1 MKTCDLHTH
10 SNYSDGS
17 FTPKEIIDAAIEIGL
32 SAVALCDHNTV
43 DGLNEFLSAANGKNI
58 EAIAGVEFSVEY
70 KGKEVHLLGLFIP
83 KSEFTKVADLMKDV
97 NLRKEKSNIDLINAL
112 NKDGYVI
119 DYESIKKSTPKGNVN
134 RSHIADELI
143 TCGYVQSKDEAFSSI
158 LSTKAGYYKE
168 PARLQFLDIVDFI
181 KSIGAVPVLA
191 HPFLNLSEN
200 ELEEVLPLAKE
211 HGLVG
216 MECYYS
222 EYDQNTTQ
230 KALMIADKF
239 HLKYSG
245 GSDFHGKKKIHIKL
259 GEKK

>member
-119 DYESIKKSTPKGNVN
+119 DYESIKKANDDISCN
-134 RSHIADELI
+134 I
-143 TCGYVQSKDEAFSSI
+143 
-158 LSTKAGYYKE
+158 KE
-168 PARLQFLDIVDFI
+168 D
-181 KSIGAVPVLA
+181 
-191 HPFLNLSEN
+191 
-200 ELEEVLPLAKE
+200 
-211 HGLVG
+211 
-216 MECYYS
+216 
-222 EYDQNTTQ
+222 
-230 KALMIADKF
+230 
-239 HLKYSG
+239 
-245 GSDFHGKKKIHIKL
+245 
-259 GEKK
+259 